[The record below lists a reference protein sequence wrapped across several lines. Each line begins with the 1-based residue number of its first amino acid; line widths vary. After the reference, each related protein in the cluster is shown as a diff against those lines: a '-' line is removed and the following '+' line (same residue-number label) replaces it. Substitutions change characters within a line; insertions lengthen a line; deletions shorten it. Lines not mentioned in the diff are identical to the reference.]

1 MATSKRQVLI
11 RVQPEDYKKLKAI
24 SIKNHRSVS
33 NLLEWLM
40 LNFINDY
47 ELYAMTLCEELR
59 CFDPDCSLQINSWQC
74 DNLSYIVCSCG
85 YVLDSTNRNH
95 IVFYKKDSLSTFK

>member
-11 RVQPEDYKKLKAI
+11 RVQPEDYEKLKFI
-24 SIKNHRSVS
+24 SVKNHRSVS

-47 ELYAMTLCEELR
+47 ESNNGKISTEEL
-59 CFDPDCSLQINSWQC
+59 NSKSGRAVAERNQ
-74 DNLSYIVCSCG
+74 NGSNFSIVG
-85 YVLDSTNRNH
+85 GNFSTK
-95 IVFYKKDSLSTFK
+95 VTFK

>member
-11 RVQPEDYKKLKAI
+11 RVQPEDYEKLKFI
-24 SIKNHRSVS
+24 SVKNHRSVS

-47 ELYAMTLCEELR
+47 ESNNGKISAEELNPQSGR
-59 CFDPDCSLQINSWQC
+59 AVGGRYQNGNNFGVVGGNFNAAINA
-74 DNLSYIVCSCG
+74 N
-85 YVLDSTNRNH
+85 
-95 IVFYKKDSLSTFK
+95 

>member
-11 RVQPEDYKKLKAI
+11 RVQPEDYEKLKFI

-47 ELYAMTLCEELR
+47 ELNNGKISAEEL
-59 CFDPDCSLQINSWQC
+59 NSKSGRAVVDRHQ
-74 DNLSYIVCSCG
+74 NGNNFGVVGGNFSAKVTL
-85 YVLDSTNRNH
+85 
-95 IVFYKKDSLSTFK
+95 K

>member
-11 RVQPEDYKKLKAI
+11 RVQPEDYEKLKFI
-24 SIKNHRSVS
+24 SAKNHRSVS

-47 ELYAMTLCEELR
+47 ELNNGKISAEELSSKSGR
-59 CFDPDCSLQINSWQC
+59 TIADLHQNGNNFGVVGGNFSSKVTI
-74 DNLSYIVCSCG
+74 
-85 YVLDSTNRNH
+85 
-95 IVFYKKDSLSTFK
+95 K

>member
-1 MATSKRQVLI
+1 MRIMATSKRQVLI

-47 ELYAMTLCEELR
+47 ETNHGKISVEE
-59 CFDPDCSLQINSWQC
+59 
-74 DNLSYIVCSCG
+74 
-85 YVLDSTNRNH
+85 STNQS
-95 IVFYKKDSLSTFK
+95 VDSPIPSYQNGNNFGVVSGNFNASVAIK